1 MTVRLRPHHL
11 LCMLTFVGR
20 GYNAA
25 FVANYKALAG
35 RLSAGEDIE
44 VVEGPD
50 DICAPL
56 LSDPDPLCDP
66 HCHGEGV
73 ALRDRQAAEAL
84 ADLIGGPVG
93 PALTIVPDGA
103 LLERLR
109 AAFRAGQV
117 RAACG
122 GCQWSGLCTRVAE
135 HGFPDVLVGAA
146 PVTGEPGEPR
156 GAGTARRRRARP
168 PA

>member
-1 MTVRLRPHHL
+1 MTIRLRPHHL

-20 GYNAA
+20 GYSPA
-25 FVANYKALAG
+25 FVENYKEIAR
-35 RLSAGEDIE
+35 RLSAGEDIK

-56 LSDPDPLCDP
+56 LDDHDP

-84 ADLIGGPVG
+84 AGLIGNEIAPELV
-93 PALTIVPDGA
+93 IVPNEA
-103 LLERLR
+103 LLDRLR
-109 AAFRAGQV
+109 LAFKVGDV
-117 RAACG
+117 RTACG
-122 GCQWSGLCTRVAE
+122 GCQWSSLCTRVAE
-135 HGFPDVLVGAA
+135 HGFPGILVGSA
-146 PVTGEPGEPR
+146 PIVGEVSEPR
-156 GAGTARRRRARP
+156 KAETGRRKRARR